1 MQQSNGYIAERTAP
15 PSRGAFKAAPQKKTD
30 SSIIS
35 PSKAAKPPR
44 VRSKLIDNEGGSSI
58 RFIIIATSAFL
69 LFFLILS
76 VQSLRATEIDRSRQ
90 TQDNLAAMLD
100 TSGQSI
106 GTRIRDIMI
115 WVDNSLAI
123 YDAADQSIRF
133 LQQHPDIRDIA
144 ITTLKNELIASSS
157 EGRNLVGHIP
167 TDLQNNQFLV
177 TSDYTENK
185 TPLPLIIRQDGNVRI
200 AITLNNRSLIGKS
213 NDNMALFATNGRII
227 DGSNLFNQT
236 SPEDVY
242 GLNVNQF
249 SALITGRIPSA
260 IRTNVGENKS
270 WVAAKQIPV
279 WNAVVTSNQVE
290 PRPSFWT
297 GTGLVFTL
305 LFLGTSGIIWLF
317 AKNIIG
323 YMRKELQKHT
333 NEEILNQ
340 RFKAAAES
348 GRGGIW
354 EIDTANNTAFI
365 SANLA
370 EIFGLPRQNTDLT
383 LAQFIGL
390 IHEQY
395 RASFFQHCH
404 RANLNG
410 QFSMELQLS
419 SRSTILECT
428 GMPSVRG
435 DASRVIVGMARDISE
450 AYGAKTR
457 LEATEARLNN
467 ALSSMNDSFAV
478 WDALNRITIWNN
490 RFETLFGFQPGQL
503 EIGMDHAT
511 ILFHAQNSVEATFPS
526 NIDDSYQIKLNDGT
540 WLHYQETVTADGSRV
555 SVGTDVTDIRS
566 RERELQ
572 QNQEAMQKT
581 VDVLKESQLRMV
593 ELAESYQKEKIR
605 AEEANQ
611 SKSEFLAN
619 MSHELRTPLN
629 AINGFSDIM
638 KKEMFGPLGDPRYK
652 EYVSDILFSGQHLL
666 SLINDI
672 LDMSKIEAG
681 KMNLNPEELNI
692 EDMIEQVIRIVRGRA
707 EENNLTL
714 SYIGG
719 EMPEI
724 QADMRAVKQV
734 LLNLI
739 TNAIKF
745 TPEGGKVTVNCE
757 AKSVGLIIKI
767 SDTGIGIAADDL
779 ERLAK
784 PFEQIDSQ
792 HSRQHEGTGLGLA
805 LSKSLIELH
814 GGNFKIES
822 ELGTGTTVIF
832 TLPNVPAIKEIV
844 KTDESVTTEIN
855 ELAQNIADVL
865 QIQAIAD
872 KQSNQSNPSI
882 FGAAQ
887 NTLPSVT
894 PQQPQMAPPMPS
906 PHAIPTRPVAT
917 SPVQPQHI
925 PTVGDATLSP
935 HAAPTRPIAT
945 PPVQPQHIQ
954 TVGEA
959 TLSPYATPTRPVATP
974 PVKPQHIQ
982 TVGATAT
989 PYENPAPK
997 QITPQ
1002 PSMQPT
1008 PHVPAQSPT
1017 HPSDPPTAPVRYQ
1030 PPAA

>member
-44 VRSKLIDNEGGSSI
+44 VRSKLIDNEGARSI
-58 RFIIIATSAFL
+58 RFITIATSAFL

-76 VQSLRATEIDRSRQ
+76 VQSLRGTETDRATQSQATLTSR
-90 TQDNLAAMLD
+90 LD
-100 TSGQSI
+100 ASNQSV

-115 WVDNSLAI
+115 WVVNSLAL
-123 YDAADQSIRF
+123 YDTPNKSINF
-133 LQQHPDIRDIA
+133 LRQHPDIREIA
-144 ITTLKNELIASSS
+144 VTTLKNELLASSAA
-157 EGRNLVGHIP
+157 GQKLLGHIP
-167 TDLQNNQFLV
+167 TDLQANQFLI

-185 TPLPLIIRQDGNVRI
+185 TPLPLIVRQAGNVRI
-200 AITLNNRSLIGKS
+200 AITLNNGSLIGTS
-213 NDNMALFATNGRII
+213 YRNTALFATNGRLI
-227 DGSNLFNQT
+227 DGDKVFNQT
-236 SPEDVY
+236 SPEGVY
-242 GLNVNQF
+242 GLNANQF
-249 SALITGRIPSA
+249 SALITGRLTNA
-260 IRTNVGENKS
+260 IHSKTGDNKS

-279 WNAVVTSNQVE
+279 WNAVVTSSQAQ
-290 PRPSFWT
+290 PRPSLWT
-297 GTGLVFTL
+297 GTSLVFTL
-305 LFLGTSGIIWLF
+305 LFLGTCGIIWLF
-317 AKNIIG
+317 AKNILG
-323 YMRKELQKHT
+323 YMRKELQKHA

-340 RFKAAAES
+340 RFQAAAES

-370 EIFGLPRQNTDLT
+370 EIFGLPRQNTDLS

-395 RASFFQHCH
+395 RGAFFQHCH

-410 QFSMELQLS
+410 QFSMELQIS

-428 GMPSVRG
+428 GIPSVRG
-435 DASRVIVGMARDISE
+435 DASRVIVGMARDISD
-450 AYGAKTR
+450 AYGAKSR

-467 ALSSMNDSFAV
+467 ALSSMNDSFVV

-503 EIGMDHAT
+503 EVGMDHAS
-511 ILFHAQNSVEATFPS
+511 ILFHAQNYVEATYPS
-526 NIDDSYQIKLNDGT
+526 NMDDSYQIKLHDGT
-540 WLHYQETVTADGSRV
+540 WLHYQETITMDGSRV

-581 VDVLKESQLRMV
+581 VDVLKESQMRMV
-593 ELAESYQKEKIR
+593 ELAESYQREKIR

-681 KMNLNPEELNI
+681 KMNLNPEELSI
-692 EDMIEQVIRIVRGRA
+692 ENMIEQVIRIVRGRA
-707 EENNLTL
+707 EESNLTL

-724 QADMRAVKQV
+724 QADMRAIKQV

-757 AKSVGLIIKI
+757 AKSVGLIIKV

-822 ELGTGTTVIF
+822 ELGSGTTVIF
-832 TLPNVPAIKEIV
+832 TLPNVPTIKQV
-844 KTDESVTTEIN
+844 VQTDKSVTTEIN

-872 KQSNQSNPSI
+872 KQAKQSNTSG
-882 FGAAQ
+882 FGAAS
-887 NTLPSVT
+887 NSLPGLT
-894 PQQPQMAPPMPS
+894 PQQAQMAPPMPS
-906 PHAIPTRPVAT
+906 PYAAPP
-917 SPVQPQHI
+917 SPVVTQ
-925 PTVGDATLSP
+925 
-935 HAAPTRPIAT
+935 
-945 PPVQPQHIQ
+945 PVQQQQHIQ
-954 TVGEA
+954 TA
-959 TLSPYATPTRPVATP
+959 R
-974 PVKPQHIQ
+974 
-982 TVGATAT
+982 ATAAHHGNT
-989 PYENPAPK
+989 APEQIPA
-997 QITPQ
+997 QTA
-1002 PSMQPT
+1002 SQPT
-1008 PHVPAQSPT
+1008 DSPAADTPIE
-1017 HPSDPPTAPVRYQ
+1017 PVRYQ